1 VLVPLVAWVLLN
13 LVAWVLLTLVVKQ
26 YRIGK
31 SEYC

>member
-1 VLVPLVAWVLLN
+1 VLVPLVAWVLLH

-26 YRIGK
+26 YRIGQ